1 MVEWM
6 TLVQEP
12 VTAMALKIWGY
23 VPNVIAAVV
32 ILLLGLVVA
41 KFLASII
48 GKILQLSKLDVAAE
62 KIGLNKMLMV
72 GEIRA
77 SLSGIIKTLIYWIL
91 VLIVAATTAQ
101 ALKFSTATELITRLI
116 AYIPSIISAI
126 LVLAIGGFLA
136 NILGSMISAAA
147 KNAGLKK
154 ANLLSRIVKVAL
166 TAFAIAIA
174 LEQLQIGR
182 TIVTQAVSIM
192 VISIGA
198 GLAIAFGL
206 GCKDL
211 VGKWVK
217 DFIDSFK

>member
-23 VPNVIAAVV
+23 VPNVIAAIV
-32 ILLLGLVVA
+32 ILVLGLVVA
-41 KFLASII
+41 KLLAGII
-48 GKILQLSKLDVAAE
+48 GKILQLSKLDVAAD
-62 KIGLNKMLMV
+62 KIGLNKMLAV
-72 GEIRA
+72 GEIKA
-77 SLSGIIKTLIYWIL
+77 SLSGIIETLIYWIL

-101 ALKFSTATELITRLI
+101 ALKFSAATDLITRLI
-116 AYIPSIISAI
+116 AYIPSIISAV

-154 ANLLSRIVKVAL
+154 ANLLSQIVKVAL
-166 TAFAIAIA
+166 MAFAIAIA

-182 TIVTQAVSIM
+182 TIVTQVVSIL